1 MTLLK
6 RWLKLKEQKLKKIE
20 SYTSKRNEALN
31 ESEKFLAQDIK
42 SFVDFFKKNSQESK
56 NAIAAAE
63 AQKNLRIELANNL
76 K

>member
-1 MTLLK
+1 MIKTK
-6 RWLKLKEQKLKKIE
+6 RAETEKIE

-63 AQKNLRIELANNL
+63 AQKNLRIELGNNL